1 MSSQPVKR
9 FYDQLARDYHLLFT
23 DWRDSVRWQGEM
35 LDKIIQREAD
45 TAKQTLLDCS
55 CGIGTQAI
63 GLALRGYK
71 VHGTDVS
78 PAAVKR
84 AEKEAKSFG
93 VTASFG
99 IADFLKLDRQVNGSF
114 DIVISCDNSLPH
126 LLTDNDL
133 LTAVNNIWGKL
144 NPGGL
149 FIASIRDYD
158 QIVKDRPKS
167 TSPKVFDGLY
177 GKSIVFQIWE
187 WLEDKRNYL
196 LHLFILK
203 ENQGNWSVSQ
213 YTTQY
218 RTLLRNELTGILE
231 SAGYSDIRWRM
242 PSESGYYQPIV
253 IANKKRGIP

>member
-45 TAKQTLLDCS
+45 TAKQILLDCS

-99 IADFLKLDRQVNGSF
+99 IADFLKLDRHVSGSF
-114 DIVISCDNSLPH
+114 NIVISCDNSLPH

-144 NPGGL
+144 EPGGL

-167 TSPKVFDGLY
+167 TSPKVFDGVY
-177 GKSIVFQIWE
+177 GRRIVFQIWE

-213 YTTQY
+213 YMTQY
-218 RTLLRNELTGILE
+218 RTLLRNELTEILE
-231 SAGYSDIRWRM
+231 SAGYSDIHWRM

-253 IANKKRGIP
+253 IAHKKKGLH

>member
-1 MSSQPVKR
+1 MSSQIVKR
-9 FYDQLARDYHLLFT
+9 FYDQLARDYHLLFA

-45 TAKQTLLDCS
+45 TAKQILLDCS

-99 IADFLKLDRQVNGSF
+99 IADFLKLDRQVNGTF

-133 LTAVNNIWGKL
+133 LAAVKNIWSKL
-144 NPGGL
+144 EPGGL
-149 FIASIRDYD
+149 FIASTRDYD

-167 TSPKVFDGLY
+167 TSPKVFNDTY
-177 GKSIVFQIWE
+177 GRRIVFQIWE

-213 YTTQY
+213 YTTQ
-218 RTLLRNELTGILE
+218 
-231 SAGYSDIRWRM
+231 
-242 PSESGYYQPIV
+242 
-253 IANKKRGIP
+253 

>member
-1 MSSQPVKR
+1 MSSQTVKR
-9 FYDQLARDYHLLFT
+9 FYDQLAKDYHLLFT

-45 TAKQTLLDCS
+45 TAKQILLDCS

-71 VHGTDVS
+71 VYGTDVS

-99 IADFLKLDRQVNGSF
+99 IADFLKLDRQVNGTF
-114 DIVISCDNSLPH
+114 AIAISCDNSLPH

-133 LTAVNNIWGKL
+133 STAVKNIWGKL

-158 QIVKDRPKS
+158 QIVKDRPRNLPNKERCG
-167 TSPKVFDGLY
+167 KV
-177 GKSIVFQIWE
+177 
-187 WLEDKRNYL
+187 
-196 LHLFILK
+196 
-203 ENQGNWSVSQ
+203 
-213 YTTQY
+213 
-218 RTLLRNELTGILE
+218 
-231 SAGYSDIRWRM
+231 
-242 PSESGYYQPIV
+242 PS
-253 IANKKRGIP
+253 R